1 MGLTLVQGPEADSEG
16 QDEPALALALADGKN
31 KFYHYRQATEVP
43 LRKDVSDQGHRTPD
57 HVPLGPERELPLSL
71 TMG

>member
-16 QDEPALALALADGKN
+16 QDEPALALADGKN